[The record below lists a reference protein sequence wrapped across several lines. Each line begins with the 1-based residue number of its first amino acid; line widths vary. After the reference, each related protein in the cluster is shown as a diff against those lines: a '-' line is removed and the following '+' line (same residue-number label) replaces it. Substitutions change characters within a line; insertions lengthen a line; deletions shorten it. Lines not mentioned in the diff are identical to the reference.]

1 MKKITLALLVTSTL
15 FGCASTAM
23 MVKTDAVAAQPIV
36 PITVDGKFG
45 GFGQQGTF
53 KVADLYSGRFSR
65 DATKSSW
72 FGVVGSS
79 DSDMV
84 ATIDSTSGHHW
95 KIQCSGEQSSFN
107 LGSIAMSDSD
117 PFQCEITQDGT
128 TVGHYQI
135 KTEKTM
141 LGASKELGF
150 VTLNGTKIELAA
162 VKKAEGSA
170 FEGGQPLG
178 YSFTLDGKEIAAT
191 QTNGSMT
198 LQMLPKIT
206 EKQQDAIVVG
216 SIASALSWRPDS
228 DS

>member
-1 MKKITLALLVTSTL
+1 M
-15 FGCASTAM
+15 
-23 MVKTDAVAAQPIV
+23 AAQPIV

>member
-1 MKKITLALLVTSTL
+1 MKKITLALLITSSL

-23 MVKTDAVAAQPIV
+23 MVKSDAVAAQPV
-36 PITVDGKFG
+36 LPITVNGKFG
-45 GFGQQGTF
+45 GFGDQGTF
-53 KVADLYSGRFSR
+53 AVSELYTGRFSR

-79 DSDMV
+79 DGNMV
-84 ATIDSTSGHHW
+84 ATIDSKSGSHW
-95 KIQCSGEQSSFN
+95 KIQCNGEQSSFN

-128 TVGHYQI
+128 SVGHYQI
-135 KTEKTM
+135 KTEKSM
-141 LGASKELGF
+141 LGASKEFGF
-150 VTLNGTKIELAA
+150 ITLNGTRVELAT
-162 VKKAEGSA
+162 VKHAEGSA
-170 FEGGQPLG
+170 FEAGQPLG
-178 YSFTLDGKEIAAT
+178 YSFTLDGKEVAAT